1 MAYQVGL
8 ERKGV
13 NDMVIAEKVMQF
25 RLKQEEKERIN
36 RGADLR
42 GVNASQF
49 VLRAALKEAEHV
61 EADQTVF
68 ALNRKQFNDFLS
80 ALDADPAPNAALNK
94 LLHTTAP
101 WD

>member
-1 MAYQVGL
+1 MA
-8 ERKGV
+8 
-13 NDMVIAEKVMQF
+13 ISEKVMQF

-36 RGADLR
+36 RGAELL

-49 VLRAALKEAEHV
+49 VLRAALKEAEIA
-61 EADQTVF
+61 EADQRDF
-68 ALNRKQFNDFLS
+68 PLNRKQFAAFLS
-80 ALDADPAPNAALNK
+80 ALDVEPEPNAALNK

>member
-1 MAYQVGL
+1 MA
-8 ERKGV
+8 
-13 NDMVIAEKVMQF
+13 IAEKVMQF

-61 EADQTVF
+61 EADQISF
-68 ALNRKQFNDFLS
+68 ALERKQFNVFLS
-80 ALDADPAPNAALNK
+80 ALDADPTPNAALNK
-94 LLHTTAP
+94 LLHTAAP

>member
-1 MAYQVGL
+1 MA
-8 ERKGV
+8 
-13 NDMVIAEKVMQF
+13 IAEKVMQF

-61 EADQTVF
+61 EADQIIF
-68 ALNRKQFNDFLS
+68 ALERKQFNVFLS

-94 LLHTTAP
+94 LLHTAAP

>member
-1 MAYQVGL
+1 MA
-8 ERKGV
+8 
-13 NDMVIAEKVMQF
+13 IAERVMQF

-36 RGADLR
+36 RGADLS

-68 ALNRKQFNDFLS
+68 TLNRKQFNAFLS
-80 ALDADPAPNAALNK
+80 ALDTEPEPNVALNK
-94 LLHTTAP
+94 LLHTAAP

>member
-1 MAYQVGL
+1 MAT
-8 ERKGV
+8 
-13 NDMVIAEKVMQF
+13 AEKVMQF

-49 VLRAALKEAEHV
+49 VLRAALKEAEQV
-61 EADQTVF
+61 AAEQTIF
-68 ALNRKQFNDFLS
+68 ALNRKQFNAFLS
-80 ALDADPAPNAALNK
+80 ALDADPTPNAALNK
-94 LLHTTAP
+94 LLHTAAL